1 MDYEETFDLGAKI
14 TTIRS
19 LIVVVLVWHGVSL
32 NLMLKM
38 FS

>member
-1 MDYEETFDLGAKI
+1 MDYEETFDPGAKI

-19 LIVVVLVWHGVSL
+19 LVVVVLVRHGVSL

-38 FS
+38 SS